1 MIDIDVNK
9 LNTNNVISLYANY
22 DESTKL
28 YDDRSNWGLPACYR
42 CRYASDC
49 EYYAHEPYNKSSCFR
64 FKWEGD
70 APIDIVL
77 KRNSL
82 DTISEYNYSNFKEGT
97 INTYYDKLISF
108 S

>member
-9 LNTNNVISLYANY
+9 LNAYNVISIYANY

-49 EYYAHEPYNKSSCFR
+49 EYYAHNPGNKSSCFK

-70 APIDIVL
+70 GPIDIVL
-77 KRNSL
+77 KRNPN
-82 DTISEYNYSNFKEGT
+82 DDISDNNYHNFANGITRYPEE
-97 INTYYDKLISF
+97 
-108 S
+108 